1 MKRFPLFLLFTLLTL
16 STVPAQA
23 DIIDDTI
30 GNIQQ
35 AINDAY
41 NPDRGR
47 DYEDSRDDGWQR
59 EVSDDRRRQY
69 DDRRRQFEDRRRQLD
84 DRQRQLD
91 QERRQLE
98 DEERRMEDEVGYGA
112 GIAPHPNGE
121 REKTSAI
128 FNIEHNRSPRPSGER
143 VRVRGP
149 ARTFPLI
156 TPPQSPSHQTP
167 PQTLTVV
174 RFPSAT
180 HQTGG

>member
-69 DDRRRQFEDRRRQLD
+69 DDRRASLKIAAGSWTIASASLIRS
-84 DRQRQLD
+84 
-91 QERRQLE
+91 
-98 DEERRMEDEVGYGA
+98 VGNWKMKSGEWKMSMGVDIGAGA
-112 GIAPHPNGE
+112 GIFPHA
-121 REKTSAI
+121 TSI
-128 FNIEHNRSPRPSGER
+128 SIPSN
-143 VRVRGP
+143 P
-149 ARTFPLI
+149 ASNPDGSAFSI
-156 TPPQSPSHQTP
+156 SHA
-167 PQTLTVV
+167 
-174 RFPSAT
+174 SN
-180 HQTGG
+180 

>member
-16 STVPAQA
+16 TTVPAQA

-41 NPDRGR
+41 NPDGGR
-47 DYEDSRDDGWQR
+47 DYDDSRDDGWQR
-59 EVSDDRRRQY
+59 EVS

-98 DEERRMEDEVGYGA
+98 DEYDR
-112 GIAPHPNGE
+112 
-121 REKTSAI
+121 
-128 FNIEHNRSPRPSGER
+128 
-143 VRVRGP
+143 
-149 ARTFPLI
+149 
-156 TPPQSPSHQTP
+156 
-167 PQTLTVV
+167 
-174 RFPSAT
+174 
-180 HQTGG
+180 

>member
-1 MKRFPLFLLFTLLTL
+1 MRLANETL
-16 STVPAQA
+16 SAISFIHPAHAVHRSGPA

-59 EVSDDRRRQY
+59 EVNDDRRRQY

-91 QERRQLE
+91 QERVGNW
-98 DEERRMEDEVGYGA
+98 RMKSGEWKMSMGVDIGAGA
-112 GIAPHPNGE
+112 GIFPHATPI
-121 REKTSAI
+121 SI
-128 FNIEHNRSPRPSGER
+128 PSN
-143 VRVRGP
+143 P
-149 ARTFPLI
+149 ASNPDGSKFSI
-156 TPPQSPSHQTP
+156 SHA
-167 PQTLTVV
+167 
-174 RFPSAT
+174 SN
-180 HQTGG
+180 

>member
-98 DEERRMEDEVGYGA
+98 DEEREWKMSMGVDIGAGA
-112 GIAPHPNGE
+112 GIFPHATSISIPSNPASNPDGSAFSISHASNWWLIWVSITRGE
-121 REKTSAI
+121 R
-128 FNIEHNRSPRPSGER
+128 
-143 VRVRGP
+143 
-149 ARTFPLI
+149 I
-156 TPPQSPSHQTP
+156 T
-167 PQTLTVV
+167 
-174 RFPSAT
+174 
-180 HQTGG
+180 

>member
-59 EVSDDRRRQY
+59 EVN

-84 DRQRQLD
+84 DRQLD

-98 DEERRMEDEVGYGA
+98 DEERRMEDEYG
-112 GIAPHPNGE
+112 
-121 REKTSAI
+121 R
-128 FNIEHNRSPRPSGER
+128 
-143 VRVRGP
+143 
-149 ARTFPLI
+149 
-156 TPPQSPSHQTP
+156 
-167 PQTLTVV
+167 
-174 RFPSAT
+174 
-180 HQTGG
+180 

>member
-1 MKRFPLFLLFTLLTL
+1 MKRYPLLFLFTLLTL
-16 STVPAQA
+16 TAVPAHA

-69 DDRRRQFEDRRRQLD
+69 DDRH
-84 DRQRQLD
+84 RQLD

-98 DEERRMEDEVGYGA
+98 DEERRMEDEYG
-112 GIAPHPNGE
+112 
-121 REKTSAI
+121 R
-128 FNIEHNRSPRPSGER
+128 
-143 VRVRGP
+143 
-149 ARTFPLI
+149 
-156 TPPQSPSHQTP
+156 
-167 PQTLTVV
+167 
-174 RFPSAT
+174 
-180 HQTGG
+180 

>member
-16 STVPAQA
+16 TTVPAQA

-41 NPDRGR
+41 NPDGGR
-47 DYEDSRDDGWQR
+47 DYDDSRDDGWQR
-59 EVSDDRRRQY
+59 EVS

-98 DEERRMEDEVGYGA
+98 DEARRMEEVY
-112 GIAPHPNGE
+112 
-121 REKTSAI
+121 R
-128 FNIEHNRSPRPSGER
+128 R
-143 VRVRGP
+143 
-149 ARTFPLI
+149 
-156 TPPQSPSHQTP
+156 
-167 PQTLTVV
+167 
-174 RFPSAT
+174 
-180 HQTGG
+180 

>member
-69 DDRRRQFEDRRRQLD
+69 VTAAASLKIAAGSWTIASASLIRS
-84 DRQRQLD
+84 
-91 QERRQLE
+91 
-98 DEERRMEDEVGYGA
+98 VGNWKMKSGEWKMSMGVDIGAGA
-112 GIAPHPNGE
+112 GIFPHA
-121 REKTSAI
+121 TSI
-128 FNIEHNRSPRPSGER
+128 SIPSN
-143 VRVRGP
+143 P
-149 ARTFPLI
+149 ASNPDGSAFSI
-156 TPPQSPSHQTP
+156 SHA
-167 PQTLTVV
+167 
-174 RFPSAT
+174 SN
-180 HQTGG
+180 

>member
-1 MKRFPLFLLFTLLTL
+1 MKRHSTLFLFTLLTL
-16 STVPAQA
+16 TTVPAQA

-59 EVSDDRRRQY
+59 QVSDDRRRQY
-69 DDRRRQFEDRRRQLD
+69 D

-98 DEERRMEDEVGYGA
+98 DEERRMEDEYG
-112 GIAPHPNGE
+112 
-121 REKTSAI
+121 R
-128 FNIEHNRSPRPSGER
+128 
-143 VRVRGP
+143 
-149 ARTFPLI
+149 
-156 TPPQSPSHQTP
+156 
-167 PQTLTVV
+167 
-174 RFPSAT
+174 
-180 HQTGG
+180 

>member
-59 EVSDDRRRQY
+59 QVSDDRRKQY
-69 DDRRRQFEDRRRQLD
+69 NDRRRQLD
-84 DRQRQLD
+84 ERQRQLD
-91 QERRQLE
+91 QERQQLE
-98 DEERRMEDEVGYGA
+98 DEERRMEDEYG
-112 GIAPHPNGE
+112 
-121 REKTSAI
+121 R
-128 FNIEHNRSPRPSGER
+128 
-143 VRVRGP
+143 
-149 ARTFPLI
+149 
-156 TPPQSPSHQTP
+156 
-167 PQTLTVV
+167 
-174 RFPSAT
+174 
-180 HQTGG
+180 

>member
-69 DDRRRQFEDRRRQLD
+69 DRRQFEDRRRQLD

-91 QERRQLE
+91 LERRQLE
-98 DEERRMEDEVGYGA
+98 DEERRMEDEYG
-112 GIAPHPNGE
+112 
-121 REKTSAI
+121 R
-128 FNIEHNRSPRPSGER
+128 
-143 VRVRGP
+143 
-149 ARTFPLI
+149 
-156 TPPQSPSHQTP
+156 
-167 PQTLTVV
+167 
-174 RFPSAT
+174 
-180 HQTGG
+180 